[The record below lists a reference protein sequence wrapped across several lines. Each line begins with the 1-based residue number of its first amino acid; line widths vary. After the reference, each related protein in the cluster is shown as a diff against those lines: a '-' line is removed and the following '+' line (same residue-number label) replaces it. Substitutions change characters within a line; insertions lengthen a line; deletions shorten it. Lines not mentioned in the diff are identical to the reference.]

1 MRIPPDLIR
10 LFLMIRRLMFASKRT
25 RRSTNTSSD
34 VWVVYAGLSN
44 QLMMTLFY
52 CPCSNGASIL
62 DPYIFLLCK
71 VSWKEKQLTQFRPI
85 GPFGIQIFFF
95 HLNKWARKRRKKYKG
110 QTRKKSREVA
120 TNFLLISQQ
129 INIIKEEFFFFFL
142 RSPTTPASMTHPSH
156 DNHHNNPN
164 LRGGDYEIRKRREE
178 GECESG

>member
-1 MRIPPDLIR
+1 MRLPPDLIR

-110 QTRKKSREVA
+110 QTRKKVEKLPPTF
-120 TNFLLISQQ
+120 TNKST
-129 INIIKEEFFFFFL
+129 N
-142 RSPTTPASMTHPSH
+142 
-156 DNHHNNPN
+156 
-164 LRGGDYEIRKRREE
+164 
-178 GECESG
+178 